1 MMMMNHLYTN
11 TSVLLRRKL
20 VRMSL

>member
-1 MMMMNHLYTN
+1 MMMNHLYTN